1 MYFRIPP
8 TDQGKTTT
16 QLHNTVTTYEPSPH
30 MVSQSLPLQ
39 INSSGEMEKMLTQL
53 MIEQV
58 KPKSDHSNENLLRL
72 ISLLAKLNNANEQK
86 LIPLENYIKKNTNT
100 IPLKNIIN
108 PNQNEPKETSNRKQE
123 VSNIVISKQALE
135 TPQHHKFPTPSYNEP
150 VSS

>member
-30 MVSQSLPLQ
+30 TVSQSLPLQ

-86 LIPLENYIKKNTNT
+86 LILLENYRKEEYKHN
-100 IPLKNIIN
+100 PLK
-108 PNQNEPKETSNRKQE
+108 KY
-123 VSNIVISKQALE
+123 
-135 TPQHHKFPTPSYNEP
+135 H
-150 VSS
+150 